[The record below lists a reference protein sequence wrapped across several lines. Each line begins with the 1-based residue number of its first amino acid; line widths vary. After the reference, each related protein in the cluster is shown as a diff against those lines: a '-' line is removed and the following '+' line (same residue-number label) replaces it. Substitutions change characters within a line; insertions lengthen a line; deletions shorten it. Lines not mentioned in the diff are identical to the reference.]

1 MRLILHDTLVTAPVV
16 FPLSAGWVTP
26 GVDVAVEA
34 RSEVRG
40 ETLGAEEIALLPA
53 AEVAAAQGTHRV
65 VPDVAVVAEASGAV
79 AMRTPVR
86 PDDVERGPVRLWGTS
101 GAGELLARATLRPFY
116 GIEPTAWVRD
126 DADEAAA
133 RAQAVIVEGAEAL
146 RPPETG
152 FAEDLCR
159 AWFILTGTPAV
170 SHVLLAPN
178 GADRAALR
186 PALATLD
193 ALRSAG
199 HERRREL
206 RRAVAETHA
215 LDLDRLVPMLS
226 ALRLALDE
234 GDRRALLALLQ
245 RGLRGSSYPPL
256 GDVRFLDAG
265 PD

>member
-1 MRLILHDTLVTAPVV
+1 MRLILHDTLATAPFVY
-16 FPLSAGWVTP
+16 PLAAGWLEP
-26 GVDVAVEA
+26 GADVEVEA

-40 ETLGAEEIALLPA
+40 DTLGAEEMALAPA
-53 AEVAAAQGTHRV
+53 AEVAATQETHRV
-65 VPDVAVVAEASGAV
+65 VPDVAVVAEAIGAV

-101 GAGELLARATLRPFY
+101 GTGELLARATLRPFY

-126 DADEAAA
+126 DEAAA

-159 AWFILTGTPAV
+159 AWFILTGMPAV
-170 SHVLLAPN
+170 SHVLLAPD
-178 GADRAALR
+178 GADRAAVR

-193 ALRSAG
+193 ALRSVG

-206 RRAVAETHA
+206 RRAVAETHG

-226 ALRLALDE
+226 ALRLALAD
-234 GDRRALLALLQ
+234 GDRRALLAFLQ
-245 RGLRGSSYPPL
+245 RGLRGSGYPPL
-256 GDVRFLDAG
+256 GDVRFLESGAD
-265 PD
+265 